1 MGFEPMIRV
10 LQTLALPLGHV
21 AVRALFYQ
29 RAGGW
34 SSEMTKWHFYRH
46 DFKSINRAILIG
58 DCFAL
63 TFHEV

>member
-29 RAGGW
+29 RAGVW
-34 SSEMTKWHFYRH
+34 SSKTPLMPRLLNLLR
-46 DFKSINRAILIG
+46 IVLIQQG
-58 DCFAL
+58 AQ
-63 TFHEV
+63 